1 MKIAARIFTVLSLIV
16 ALGTFISAIAISN
29 ICFHPTQEILDQLLK
44 SQELS
49 QYTVDQV
56 KAMLTM
62 IGTGFG
68 VLAFWAVV
76 SFVLSIVDLII
87 LAKPLKKKPIVM
99 GVFSLLFVNIITG
112 ILMLCMNEDRKV
124 VE

>member
-1 MKIAARIFTVLSLIV
+1 MKIAARIFTILSLIV
-16 ALGTFISAIAISN
+16 ALGTFISAIAISS

-56 KAMLTM
+56 KTMLTM
-62 IGTGFG
+62 IGIGFG

-76 SFVLSIVDLII
+76 SFVLSIVDLVI
-87 LAKPLKKKPIVM
+87 LAKPLKKKPIVT

>member
-1 MKIAARIFTVLSLIV
+1 MKIAARIFTILSLIV
-16 ALGTFISAIAISN
+16 ALGTFISAIAISS

-49 QYTVDQV
+49 Q
-56 KAMLTM
+56 AMLTM
-62 IGTGFG
+62 IGIGFG

-76 SFVLSIVDLII
+76 SFVLSIVDLVI
-87 LAKPLKKKPIVM
+87 LAKPLKKKPIVT

>member
-1 MKIAARIFTVLSLIV
+1 MKIAARIFTILSLIV
-16 ALGTFISAIAISN
+16 ALGTFISAIAISS

-62 IGTGFG
+62 IGIGFG

-76 SFVLSIVDLII
+76 SFVLSIVDLVI
-87 LAKPLKKKPIVM
+87 LAKPLKKKPIVT